1 MLHLSVYQN
10 SIRTSTPVPGLQRQ
24 EPAAAALR
32 SVVVKPVEGQ
42 AIFSSVEGTGSVL
55 DGAAPDAPLVNR
67 CISHQ
72 EIGNGYRVKRLQV
85 WPRAVKLV
93 REFNGKKQEEAP
105 PRGEIESFSL
115 ASKRRLKFTA
125 ANAFPELVSQFGMT
139 YHKTSPDGRTIKH
152 HLDAFLKALRYKFP
166 EAKYLWILEFQT
178 RGVPHYHLF
187 LTQPHDTPGLHKYLA
202 ETWHR
207 IAEPGSREHL
217 RFHRHA
223 RNFIAWDMG
232 SGSYLCK
239 YLDKEHQKAV
249 PPGFMGVGRFWGSS
263 RGLVPPPIEYTP
275 DYSQYSHE
283 TVDQETGEVQEF
295 KATEYV
301 LRQLCRHHEKSLRK
315 SPWRSSARRRPT
327 SYTLPNGAG
336 VLRVLEKWVERQ
348 IMPDDV
354 PF

>member
-1 MLHLSVYQN
+1 LSVYQN
-10 SIRTSTPVPGLQRQ
+10 SIRTSIPDVTGQNRHS
-24 EPAAAALR
+24 AAGAALR
-32 SVVVKPVEGQ
+32 FPVVVPVSGQ
-42 AIFSSVEGTGSVL
+42 ASFASAEGTGAVL
-55 DGAAPDAPLVNR
+55 DGPVPHEPLVNR
-67 CISHQ
+67 CISHHKK
-72 EIGNGYRVKRLQV
+72 NGRNPVKSLQV

-93 REFNGKKQEEAP
+93 REFHGRKQEEQP
-105 PRGEIESFSL
+105 PRGDILSFST

-125 ANAFPELVSQFGMT
+125 SNAFPELVSQFGMT
-139 YHKTSPDGRTIKH
+139 YHKTSPDGRTIKN
-152 HLDAFLKALRYKFP
+152 HLDTFLKALRHKYSS
-166 EAKYLWILEFQT
+166 AKYLWILEFQT

-187 LTQPHDTPGLHKYLA
+187 LTLPHDTPGLHKFMA

-217 RFHRHA
+217 RFHQHK

-249 PPGFMGVGRFWGSS
+249 PVGFTGVGRFWGSS
-263 RGLVPPPIEYTP
+263 RGLVPPPLEYSA
-275 DYSQYSHE
+275 DYSEYSHE
-283 TVDQETGEVQEF
+283 TVDEETGEIQEF
-295 KATEYV
+295 HATEYV
-301 LRQLCRHHEKSLRK
+301 IRQLCRHHEKSLRK

-336 VLRVLEKWVERQ
+336 VLRILEKWVERQ
-348 IMPDDV
+348 RLPDAV